1 MGNSPPA
8 PPPPPSPELKQS
20 WRDMSWDDRDKTLKE
35 LKEFKP
41 ANPKVERVRI
51 LLHGP
56 IGAGK
61 SSTINSINNIFQGH
75 ITTEALADSTGGHSF
90 TKTLKTYYIEDR
102 SSSGSSYAFTFTDIM
117 GLEKNGGVHQRDIV
131 LALKGHIK
139 DGYKFTPD
147 SPISEDDRCYN
158 KSPSLRDRIHCL
170 VTVLTADKL
179 SFMEEEVIKK
189 LRDIRLEASDM
200 GIPQV
205 ILLTRVDIACELV
218 QGDLRKVYRS
228 KYIKQQ
234 MEKCHTLLGTPLNCI
249 LPVKNYSQEIDL
261 VKDVDELL
269 LKALRHI
276 ANFADDYVRKKP
288 HNQMH

>member
-1 MGNSPPA
+1 MGNSAPA
-8 PPPPPSPELKQS
+8 PSPPPPPSPELKQP
-20 WRDMSWDDRDKTLKE
+20 WRDMSWDNRDKTLKE

-61 SSTINSINNIFQGH
+61 SSTINSINSIFQGH
-75 ITTEALADSTGGHSF
+75 ITSEALADSAGAGESF
-90 TKTLKTYYIEDR
+90 TKTLKTYYIENR

-117 GLEKNGGVHQRDIV
+117 GLEKKGGVHQQDIV
-131 LALKGHIK
+131 HALKGRVR
-139 DGYKFTPD
+139 DDYKFNPD
-147 SPISEDDRCYN
+147 SPTSDDDPYYN
-158 KSPSLRDRIHCL
+158 NSPSLRDKVHCL
-170 VTVLTADKL
+170 VTVLAADKL
-179 SFMEEEVIKK
+179 SVMEQEVINK
-189 LRDIRLEASDM
+189 LREIRLEASNM

-205 ILLTRVDIACELV
+205 ILLTRVDVACELV
-218 QGDLRKVYRS
+218 NRDLRKVYTS

-234 MEKCHTLLGTPLNCI
+234 MEKGHTMLGTPMNCI
-249 LPVKNYSQEIDL
+249 LPVKNYSEEIDL

-276 ANFADDYVRKKP
+276 VNFADDYVRKKP
-288 HNQMH
+288 HN